1 LSSSRTGLT
10 LEAAHGSEHPPPQTK
25 RSARDRWLLLG
36 LLLLILCIGLGA
48 GIGLGIGMSSRL
60 ESATAAATASAT
72 ASATDVA
79 TRVPDCEPQRER
91 PGAIA
96 RLATPIQPEAAD
108 SAAVSVTDIDSAS
121 AARVPDPHGATA
133 IQPTPKRRTA
143 RPKHAPAHRGAPS
156 PALGPDLHEALRLL
170 REAQQ
175 ALRATNAT
183 RALSLLTEMAGRAPD
198 LLVEEREVTRAL
210 AHCAAHDVE
219 SARDTAAALRAAGLA
234 RVYAHRLSE
243 SCVGP
248 EPTPA
253 SLLDEMRQRVD

>member
-60 ESATAAATASAT
+60 ERVTAAAT

-96 RLATPIQPEAAD
+96 RLATPIQPEAAH

>member
-1 LSSSRTGLT
+1 LSTSRTGLT

-48 GIGLGIGMSSRL
+48 GIGLGLGMSARL
-60 ESATAAATASAT
+60 ESATAAATAAAT
-72 ASATDVA
+72 VNA
-79 TRVPDCEPQRER
+79 TRAPDCEPQRER

-96 RLATPIQPEAAD
+96 RLAAPTQPEAAH
-108 SAAVSVTDIDSAS
+108 SAAVSVTEIDSVS
-121 AARVPDPHGATA
+121 AAQVPDPHGATA
-133 IQPTPKRRTA
+133 SQPTPKRRMA
-143 RPKHAPAHRGAPS
+143 RPKQAPAHRGAPS

-198 LLVEEREVTRAL
+198 VLVEEREVTRAL
-210 AHCAAHDVE
+210 AHCAVHDVD
-219 SARDTAAALRAAGLA
+219 SARDTAVALRAAGLA

-253 SLLDEMRQRVD
+253 SLLDEMRRRVD